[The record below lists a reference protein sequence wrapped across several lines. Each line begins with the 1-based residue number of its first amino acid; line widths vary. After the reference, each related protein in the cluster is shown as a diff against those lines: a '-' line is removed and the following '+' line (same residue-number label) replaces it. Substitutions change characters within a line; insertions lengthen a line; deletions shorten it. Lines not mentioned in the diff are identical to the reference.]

1 MVGQIAYITGEKA
14 PVSIA
19 KGSTRI
25 ISSSCVKLEAFFKDR
40 PDVELQLGHNL
51 GADLTWLLKSA
62 WHRRVRIWVRGVAI
76 QNARRTNEPKRAEK

>member
-1 MVGQIAYITGEKA
+1 LVGQIAYITGEKA

-62 WHRRVRIWVRGVAI
+62 WQSPH
-76 QNARRTNEPKRAEK
+76 